1 MQNILFGVSYIGTM
15 YAGWQ
20 RQDNALSIQ
29 EVIENAIEQICDKK
43 IEIFASG
50 RTDAGVHALEQC
62 FTAKL
67 DFKPIEQLPLA
78 INSKLPNDIRILW
91 AKKVDDNFHARFS
104 AHKKTYLYRVR
115 VGDIESPFDAFM
127 TTYIKHNLN
136 YNAMLKA
143 SKYLI
148 GEHDFQSFCS
158 AHTTT
163 KDYIRTIYSL
173 NIVRNDNIFEFEIC
187 GNGFLYNM
195 VRIIVGTLIEV
206 GKNKLKPEDILQILE
221 KKDRKYAG
229 KTMPAKALMLKKV
242 EYNL

>member
-1 MQNILFGVSYIGTM
+1 MQNILFGVSYIGTN

-20 RQDNALSIQ
+20 KQDNALSIQ
-29 EVIENAIEQICDKK
+29 EVIENAIEQICGKK
-43 IEIFASG
+43 VEIFASG

-62 FTAKL
+62 FSAKL
-67 DFKPIEQLPLA
+67 NFNPVEQLPLA
-78 INSKLPNDIRILW
+78 INSKLPSDIRILW

-115 VGDIESPFDAFM
+115 VGEIESPFDAFM
-127 TTYIKHNLN
+127 TTYEKHNLN
-136 YNAMLKA
+136 YDAMKKA

-148 GEHDFQSFCS
+148 GEHDFKSFCS

-173 NIVRNDNIFEFEIC
+173 EIRRNDNIFEFEIC

-206 GKNKLKPEDILQILE
+206 GKNKLKPEDIKVILSQ
-221 KKDRKYAG
+221 KDRKFAG
-229 KTMPAKALMLKKV
+229 KTMPAKALILKKV
-242 EYNL
+242 EY

>member
-29 EVIENAIEQICDKK
+29 EVIETAIEQICGKK
-43 IEIFASG
+43 TEIFASG
-50 RTDAGVHALEQC
+50 RTDAGVHAYEQC
-62 FTAKL
+62 FSAKL

-78 INSKLPNDIRILW
+78 INSKLPSDIRILW

-206 GKNKLKPEDILQILE
+206 GKNKLKPEDVLQILE
-221 KKDRKYAG
+221 KKDRKFAG
-229 KTMPAKALMLKKV
+229 KTMPAKALILKKV